1 ILSVDTNLNDIIYVV
16 SDNIKTTKSQNREH
30 MLAAQMIGLRNMIL
44 VQNKIDVVDRQR
56 AKANYDEIKNFTKG
70 TIAED
75 SPVIPVSAQHKLNMD
90 ALIWAIQE
98 KIPTQERDHSVN
110 SRMSILRSF
119 DVNKPGTEAE

>member
-1 ILSVDTNLNDIIYVV
+1 MVTMLSGAAIMDGALFVV
-16 SDNIKTTKSQNREH
+16 SANVKTPQAQDREH
-30 MLAAQMIGLRNMIL
+30 MLAAQMVGLQNMIL

-70 TIAED
+70 TVAEK

-98 KIPTQERDHSVN
+98 KMPTPKRYWIPTTLWSVQ
-110 SRMSILRSF
+110 SP
-119 DVNKPGTEAE
+119 K